1 MGASRVGLHDLLIF
15 PETTVS
21 TVKQEHDR
29 SGILGGYLQ
38 TLELKQYSDET
49 SSTGCG
55 NQELTRLKGGCKMCK
70 ILWEYLGTTKSGH
83 VPSGQRRWAFQSGSR
98 VSP

>member
-15 PETTVS
+15 PETTIS

-29 SGILGGYLQ
+29 SGILGLYLQ

-49 SSTGCG
+49 SLTGCG
-55 NQELTRLKGGCKMCK
+55 NQELTMYLDLKEGAKCAKFCGN
-70 ILWEYLGTTKSGH
+70 
-83 VPSGQRRWAFQSGSR
+83 F
-98 VSP
+98 